1 MRVFTNDPRSMMSG
15 APMSALQIIAVAIT
29 VGLNA
34 LDGFDVLSSAFAS
47 PGISAEWHVE
57 PKVLGV
63 ILSMDLIGM
72 AIGSMFLGGV
82 ADKLG
87 RRPTILGCLVIM
99 TTGMFMATRAQSVVD
114 LSLWRVLTGF
124 GIGGILASTNAVAA
138 EFSNAKRKSL
148 CVSIMAIGYPIGGLL
163 GGLVVQRLLKTYDW
177 RSVFYF
183 GAAATAL
190 FIPLVALLV
199 PESVHWLARKQPDGA
214 LRKINT
220 TLARMG
226 HTPLTALPAIPV
238 ETRQR
243 SIADIFGPTLIAT
256 TLIVSFAYFFH
267 VMTFY
272 YVLKWVPKI
281 VVNMGFAASAG
292 AHVVAWANLGGACG
306 GATLGLLGLR
316 FGMKPL
322 TIAVMLLS
330 TVMVIVFGNTP
341 PDLDRLS
348 WACAAAGFCTNA
360 AIVGMY
366 SIFAQA
372 FPTHVRAFGTGF
384 AIGIGRG
391 GSVLAPM
398 LAGYLFQEGYSLPV
412 VSTTLSIAA
421 LIAAG
426 VLSLLKLKPDQ
437 TEVDILPTPQ
447 ETSARAGTTSAS
459 LSGRVS

>member
-1 MRVFTNDPRSMMSG
+1 MTVANTDPRSMLS
-15 APMSALQIIAVAIT
+15 ATPMSVLQIMVVALT

-63 ILSMDLIGM
+63 VLSMDLIGM
-72 AIGSMFLGGV
+72 AIGSMLLGGV
-82 ADKLG
+82 ADKRG
-87 RRPTILGCLVIM
+87 RRPTILGCLVVM
-99 TTGMFMATRAQSVVD
+99 TAGMFMATRAQSVVD

-138 EFSNAKRKSL
+138 EFSNAKRKNL
-148 CVSIMAIGYPIGGLL
+148 CVSIMAIGYPIGGVL
-163 GGLVVQRLLKTYDW
+163 GGLVVQYLLKSYDW

-183 GAAATAL
+183 GAAMTAL
-190 FIPLVALLV
+190 FIPLVAVLV
-199 PESVHWLARKQPDGA
+199 PESVHWLARKQPNGA
-214 LRKINT
+214 LPKINGA
-220 TLARMG
+220 LVRMG
-226 HTPLTALPAIPV
+226 HAPVAALPPIAA

-243 SIADIFGPTLIAT
+243 SVADIFSPALIAT

-267 VMTFY
+267 IMTFY

-322 TIAVMLLS
+322 TIIVMLLS
-330 TVMVIVFGNTP
+330 TVTVIAFGNTP
-341 PDLDRLS
+341 ADLERLS

-398 LAGYLFQEGYSLPV
+398 AAGYLFQAGYSLPM
-412 VSTTLSIAA
+412 VSTTMSIAA

-426 VLSLLKLKPDQ
+426 VLSLLKLQPDQ
-437 TEVDILPTPQ
+437 AESDIIPTSSPAATELPGATP
-447 ETSARAGTTSAS
+447 AS
-459 LSGRVS
+459 